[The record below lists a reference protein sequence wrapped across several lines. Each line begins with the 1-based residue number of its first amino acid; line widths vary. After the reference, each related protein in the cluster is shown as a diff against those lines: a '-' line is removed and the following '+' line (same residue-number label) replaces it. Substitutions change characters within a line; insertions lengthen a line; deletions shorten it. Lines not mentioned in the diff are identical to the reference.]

1 MSQGLTVAATAA
13 PSLESVSSK
22 SPHEG
27 SPNRYVDR
35 SFTSISGAINLGYV
49 GEKQILRCWGS
60 TSLAVSNACSLNAP
74 LHHVRGD

>member
-27 SPNRYVDR
+27 SPNR